1 MQWYLL
7 LNAILIKKKL
17 SKFEIVKKIFFLN
30 FKYYFKGF

>member
-1 MQWYLL
+1 MV
-7 LNAILIKKKL
+7 LIIKCNFDKKKL